1 MVNGERNV
9 RSRALNA
16 FTTSILIIYLLF
28 VIGMMLL
35 RRASV
40 TPDVYAVFALAV
52 AAIIG
57 RGRAFIRDL
66 LVGLNAV
73 STVDRPMTATVRSG
87 VP

>member
-40 TPDVYAVFALAV
+40 TPDVMRCSPWLWLRSSGGD
-52 AAIIG
+52 G
-57 RGRAFIRDL
+57 RSFVTGYH
-66 LVGLNAV
+66 
-73 STVDRPMTATVRSG
+73 
-87 VP
+87 